1 MASTAK
7 SNTKGTDKEIHMQD
21 LVTQQVLVSFASLWE
36 ILLTIKIY
44 LEKQIFHRL
53 LLQKRLMAVSF
64 RRVNYCC
71 IVCCYCKPC
80 KRHLKNLI
88 AFKALRSFDWVKR

>member
-7 SNTKGTDKEIHMQD
+7 SNAKDTDKEIHMQR
-21 LVTQQVLVSFASLWE
+21 LVTQQVVVSFSSLWD

-53 LLQKRLMAVSF
+53 LLQKRFMEFPS
-64 RRVNYCC
+64 
-71 IVCCYCKPC
+71 
-80 KRHLKNLI
+80 
-88 AFKALRSFDWVKR
+88 DE